1 MESCLCGSLAWAGF
15 LFAYMDKV
23 KGGGGGTRKR
33 EMEGWDWGCV
43 LDGVFT
49 KQSGK
54 GIGTG
59 RVGMQRR
66 PWRSIPKIAVHGN
79 FSLGSG
85 QTVK

>member
-1 MESCLCGSLAWAGF
+1 MVAGGRGRGRWR
-15 LFAYMDKV
+15 D
-23 KGGGGGTRKR
+23 GIG
-33 EMEGWDWGCV
+33 GCV

-79 FSLGSG
+79 FPLGSG